1 VEVKEPQSVLV
12 MRFGAMG
19 DVLLT
24 TPALAALR
32 EKWPNTKII
41 YTTKKTYVDLIRTH
55 PAIDEIVALKPD
67 DKIKDFFFRLKEMQ
81 IDYVLD
87 LHDKTR
93 SKILRQIVP
102 KNRQIVWQ
110 KRSGL
115 EGLLVRLGLR
125 THQPKMHIAQRFHQ
139 AVEKMTASQ
148 LTRCPMRYAVD
159 PISLEF
165 ITKDLEQK
173 IPDAHNNIIGIA
185 PAAKWVTKSWPEE
198 HFKNLSRRLLE
209 KGYKVVLVGSDKDKA
224 CCDAIAKAAPEAI
237 NYCDATNFAQ
247 LGALI
252 GQCKVFIA
260 NDSGPMHMARAL
272 GIPTLAFFGST
283 SPKQFDFTP
292 HQVLFENLTCSPC
305 SLYGRKRCPYGHL
318 NCLHMI
324 SVDDAWHAFE
334 QLVTKP
340 SGHFVCG

>member
-1 VEVKEPQSVLV
+1 

-19 DVLLT
+19 DILLT

-41 YTTKKTYVDLIRTH
+41 YATKKMYVDLIRTH
-55 PAIDEIVALKPD
+55 PAIDEIIALKTD
-67 DKIKDFFFRLKEMQ
+67 EKINNFFFRLKEMQ

-87 LHDKTR
+87 LHNKAR

-102 KNRQIVWQ
+102 KNRQVIWQ

-115 EGLLVRLGLR
+115 EGLWVRLGLR

-139 AVEKMTASQ
+139 AVERLTESE

-165 ITKDLEQK
+165 IRKDLQQK
-173 IPDAHNNIIGIA
+173 IPDANNNIVGIA
-185 PAAKWVTKSWPEE
+185 PAAKWVTKSWPEA
-198 HFKNLSRRLLE
+198 HFKQLTLRLHE
-209 KGYKVVLVGSDKDKA
+209 QGYKIVLVGSDKDQA
-224 CCDAIAKAAPEAI
+224 CCDAIAKALPEAI
-237 NYCDATNFAQ
+237 NYCGATNFAQ

-292 HQVLFENLTCSPC
+292 HRVLFQNLHCSPC

-318 NCLHMI
+318 DCLNMI
-324 SVDDAWHAFE
+324 GVEDAWHAFE
-334 QLVTKP
+334 QLAAN
-340 SGHFVCG
+340 SSEHFVCG